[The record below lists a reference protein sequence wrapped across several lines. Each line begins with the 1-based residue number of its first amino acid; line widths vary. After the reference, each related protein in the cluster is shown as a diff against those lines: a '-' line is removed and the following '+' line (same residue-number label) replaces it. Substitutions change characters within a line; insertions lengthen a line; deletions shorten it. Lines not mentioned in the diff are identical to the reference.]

1 MLFTIVQAR
10 LTTYIG
16 HSLDRCVTGLHGDN
30 TEETRVARTV
40 RDQTLESRTAR
51 ARLKPSGKPYYRSID
66 PGLHLGYRKGVAGGK
81 WVMRWYV
88 GEGDYRV
95 ETIGIA
101 DDTADADGVAVFD
114 FKQAQALIR
123 QRHLE
128 LVRVAKGLP
137 VKDGPYTVRACV
149 EEYLAFLE
157 ANRKSAKDA
166 RWRAEA
172 LILPELG
179 KIVCADLNPV
189 GLRKWLAGA
198 AAAAPRLRTRKG
210 NDQQYRKFD
219 ASDEEQRRRRRA
231 TANRTLT
238 ILKAALNRAW
248 REGKIPSDDAW
259 RRVEPFEEADAAR
272 VRYLSID
279 ECQRLIEAADA
290 EFRELVQA
298 ALLTGCRFGELAAL
312 QVRDF
317 NPDAGTLHIR
327 TSKSGRG
334 RHVVLHDEGIEL
346 FTRLSAG
353 RRGVE
358 LMLRKADGD
367 RWGKSNQT
375 RPMAEACVRAGIEP
389 AANFHSLRHT
399 YASHAV
405 MAGAP
410 LLVVAKNLGHAD
422 TRMVEKHYGHL
433 SASYV
438 ADAIRAAA
446 PRFASGAE
454 RSVRSAA
461 SAT

>member
-1 MLFTIVQAR
+1 M
-10 LTTYIG
+10 
-16 HSLDRCVTGLHGDN
+16 
-30 TEETRVARTV
+30 ARTV
-40 RDQTLESRTAR
+40 RDATLESRTAR

-81 WVMRWYV
+81 WVMRWYT
-88 GEGDYRV
+88 GDGNYRL
-95 ETIGIA
+95 ETIGVA
-101 DDTADADGVAVFD
+101 DDLAEADGVAVVD
-114 FKQAQALIR
+114 FRQAQALIR
-123 QRHLE
+123 QRHVE
-128 LVRVAKGLP
+128 LVRASKGLP
-137 VKDGPYTVRACV
+137 SLDGPYTVKTCV
-149 EEYLAFLE
+149 EEYLNFLE
-157 ANRKSAKDA
+157 AKRKSARDA

-172 LILPELG
+172 LILPKLG
-179 KIVCADLNPV
+179 NLACIDLTAP
-189 GLRKWLAGA
+189 GLRKWLADT
-198 AAAAPRLRTRKG
+198 AAAAPRLRTRKSEK
-210 NDQQYRKFD
+210 QQYRKINID
-219 ASDEEQRRRRRA
+219 EEEQRRRRRA
-231 TANRTLT
+231 TANRVLT

-259 RRVEPFEEADAAR
+259 RRVEPFEEADAPR
-272 VRYLSID
+272 VRYLTID
-279 ECQRLIEAADA
+279 ECRRLINSAQGS
-290 EFRELVQA
+290 FRDLVRA

-346 FTRLSAG
+346 FTDLSAG

-358 LMLRKADGD
+358 LMLRKGDGD

-375 RPMAEACVRAGIEP
+375 RPMAEACALASIDP
-389 AANFHSLRHT
+389 TANFHSLRHT

-433 SASYV
+433 SATYV

-446 PRFASGAE
+446 PRFAATAE
-454 RSVRSAA
+454 KAALSSADE
-461 SAT
+461 

>member
-1 MLFTIVQAR
+1 
-10 LTTYIG
+10 
-16 HSLDRCVTGLHGDN
+16 
-30 TEETRVARTV
+30 
-40 RDQTLESRTAR
+40 
-51 ARLKPSGKPYYRSID
+51 
-66 PGLHLGYRKGVAGGK
+66 
-81 WVMRWYV
+81 MRWYV
-88 GEGDYRV
+88 GDGDYKL
-95 ETIGIA
+95 ETIGVA
-101 DDTADADGVAVFD
+101 DDLADADGVAVLD

-123 QRHLE
+123 QRHIE
-128 LVRVAKGLP
+128 LVRAARGLP
-137 VKDGPYTVRACV
+137 AKDGPYTVRACV
-149 EEYLAFLE
+149 DEYLSFLE

-172 LILPELG
+172 LILP
-179 KIVCADLNPV
+179 KIGNVACVDLTAP
-189 GLRKWLAGA
+189 GLRKWLADT

-210 NDQQYRKFD
+210 GGQQYRHIDKD
-219 ASDEEQRRRRRA
+219 DEEQRRRRRA
-231 TANRTLT
+231 TTNRVLT

-259 RRVEPFEEADAAR
+259 RRVEPFEEADAPR

-279 ECQRLIEAADA
+279 ECRRLIDAA
-290 EFRELVQA
+290 EGGFRDLVRA
-298 ALLTGCRFGELAAL
+298 ALLTGCRFGELASL

-327 TSKSGRG
+327 TSKTGRG
-334 RHVVLHDEGIEL
+334 RHVVLHDEGVEL
-346 FTRLSAG
+346 FTGLSAD

-375 RPMAEACVRAGIEP
+375 RPMAEACAAAGIEP

-433 SASYV
+433 SASYI

-446 PRFASGAE
+446 PRF
-454 RSVRSAA
+454 R
-461 SAT
+461 ATAG

>member
-1 MLFTIVQAR
+1 
-10 LTTYIG
+10 
-16 HSLDRCVTGLHGDN
+16 
-30 TEETRVARTV
+30 VARTV
-40 RDQTLESRTAR
+40 RDATLESRTAR
-51 ARLKPSGKPYYRSID
+51 ARLKLSGKPYYRSID

-114 FKQAQALIR
+114 FKHAQALIR

-128 LVRVAKGLP
+128 VVRVARGLP
-137 VKDGPYTVRACV
+137 AKDGPYTVRACV

-179 KIVCADLNPV
+179 KVACADLNPV

-210 NDQQYRKFD
+210 NDQQYRKID
-219 ASDEEQRRRRRA
+219 QGDEEQRRRRRA

-279 ECQRLIEAADA
+279 ECRRLISAAEG
-290 EFRELVQA
+290 EFRNLLRA
-298 ALLTGCRFGELAAL
+298 ALLTGCRFGELASL

-346 FTRLSAG
+346 FTQLSAG
-353 RRGVE
+353 PRGVE
-358 LMLRKADGD
+358 LMLRKADGN

-375 RPMAEACVRAGIEP
+375 RPMADACARARIEP
-389 AANFHSLRHT
+389 PANFHSLRHT
-399 YASHAV
+399 YSSHAV

-446 PRFASGAE
+446 PRFGIAAE
-454 RSVRSAA
+454 EAVVPIAA
-461 SAT
+461 QT

>member
-1 MLFTIVQAR
+1 M
-10 LTTYIG
+10 
-16 HSLDRCVTGLHGDN
+16 
-30 TEETRVARTV
+30 ARTV
-40 RDQTLESRTAR
+40 RDAALESRTAR

-88 GEGDYRV
+88 GEGDYRL
-95 ETIGIA
+95 ETVGLA
-101 DDTADADGVAVFD
+101 DDTADADGVAVLD
-114 FKQAQALIR
+114 FKQAQGLIR
-123 QRHLE
+123 QRHVE

-137 VKDGPYTVRACV
+137 PQDGPYSVRTCV

-166 RWRAEA
+166 RWRADA

-179 KIVCADLNPV
+179 NVACADLTAPL
-189 GLRKWLAGA
+189 LRKWLARV

-210 NDQQYRKFD
+210 HGQQYRALD
-219 ASDEEQRRRRRA
+219 RNDEEQRRPRRA
-231 TANRTLT
+231 TANRVLT

-248 REGKIPSDDAW
+248 REGKIASDDAW

-279 ECQRLIEAADA
+279 ECRRLIDAADGR
-290 EFRELVQA
+290 FRHLVRA
-298 ALLTGCRFGELAAL
+298 ALLTGCRFGELASL
-312 QVRDF
+312 LVRDF

-334 RHVVLHDEGIEL
+334 RHVVLHDEGIDL
-346 FTRLSAG
+346 FSELSAD
-353 RRGVE
+353 RRGAE

-375 RPMAEACVRAGIEP
+375 RPMADACAQAKIEP
-389 AANFHSLRHT
+389 PANFHSLRHT

-446 PRFASGAE
+446 PRFNSETERDRPAVAAE
-454 RSVRSAA
+454 S
-461 SAT
+461 

>member
-1 MLFTIVQAR
+1 M
-10 LTTYIG
+10 
-16 HSLDRCVTGLHGDN
+16 
-30 TEETRVARTV
+30 ARTV
-40 RDQTLESRTAR
+40 RDATLESRTAR
-51 ARLKPSGKPYYRSID
+51 AKLKPTGKPYYRSID
-66 PGLHLGYRKGVAGGK
+66 PGLHIGYRKGATGGK

-88 GEGDYRV
+88 GEGDYKL
-95 ETIGIA
+95 ETLGIA
-101 DDTADADGVAVFD
+101 DDTADADGIAVLD

-123 QRHLE
+123 TRHVE
-128 LVRVAKGLP
+128 LVRTAKGLP
-137 VKDGPYTVRACV
+137 LDARPYTVGACV

-172 LILPELG
+172 LILPKLARTPC
-179 KIVCADLNPV
+179 IDLTAP
-189 GLRKWLAGA
+189 GLRKWLAET

-210 NDQQYRKFD
+210 QNQQYRDID
-219 ASDEEQRRRRRA
+219 ADEEDQRRRRRA
-231 TANRTLT
+231 TANRVLT

-259 RRVEPFEEADAAR
+259 RRVEPFEEADAPR

-279 ECQRLIEAADA
+279 ECRRLINAA
-290 EFRELVQA
+290 EGPFRDLVRA

-317 NPDAGTLHIR
+317 NADAGTLHIR

-346 FTRLSAG
+346 FTRLGAG

-358 LMLRKADGD
+358 LILRKTDGD

-375 RPMAEACVRAGIEP
+375 RPMADACALAQIEP
-389 AANFHSLRHT
+389 PANFHSLRHT
-399 YASHAV
+399 YASHSV

-438 ADAIRAAA
+438 AEAIRAAA
-446 PRFASGAE
+446 PRFAFSPDEVVLGAP
-454 RSVRSAA
+454 SC
-461 SAT
+461 